1 MPKRKSL
8 GQEMYSGTAEFGR
21 IMAIIGA
28 VVATL
33 IGIGLIIFGG
43 ILTTHKTQFSA
54 SVQGTVIDSSMC
66 VPTNND
72 DGSIT
77 ETCMV
82 AAHYNV
88 GSQCKPCMIAG
99 TVTSSVPYTSGFI
112 TVYYDPSDP
121 KQASLNSDDSTVG
134 GWVMIAIGIV
144 MIIFSW
150 LWVWITRKYK
160 IAAAVGGVTSGL
172 DILSGGRL

>member
-1 MPKRKSL
+1 MPKQSL
-8 GQEMYSGTAEFGR
+8 GQEMYSGTAKFGR
-21 IMAIIGA
+21 VMAIIGA

-72 DGSIT
+72 DGSVS

-82 AAHYNV
+82 AVHYNV
-88 GSQCKPCMIAG
+88 GSQCKTMR
-99 TVTSSVPYTSGFI
+99 
-112 TVYYDPSDP
+112 
-121 KQASLNSDDSTVG
+121 DSRDRHFTG
-134 GWVMIAIGIV
+134 AIH
-144 MIIFSW
+144 FW
-150 LWVWITRKYK
+150 LAHY
-160 IAAAVGGVTSGL
+160 S
-172 DILSGGRL
+172 IL

>member
-1 MPKRKSL
+1 
-8 GQEMYSGTAEFGR
+8 MYSGTVTFGR
-21 IMAIIGA
+21 VMAIIGA

-54 SVQGTVIDSSMC
+54 SVQGKVIDSSMC

-72 DGSIT
+72 DGSVS

-82 AAHYNV
+82 TAKYNI
-88 GSQCKPCMIAG
+88 GSQCEPCVIAG
-99 TVTSSVPYTSGFI
+99 TVTSSDPSTYLVDMPI

-121 KQASLNSDDSTVG
+121 KQASLNSDDSKVG
-134 GWVMIAIGIV
+134 GWVMIAIGVI